1 MPECQGRPHTW
12 EATEVEREVE
22 FKCMALVVRCSEC
35 SVGHLLEVL
44 PVSEKPEDEAHI
56 RTYLRVF
63 PSPGDAEAGR
73 GVLALAALMWEQH
86 VVGWKSEGFQV
97 DSGQPATGPWAAERL
112 EFLMTGKTTEP
123 CAACGHDRLEHD
135 RSENECL
142 TCFCP
147 KMRV

>member
-12 EATEVEREVE
+12 EASEVERDVE
-22 FKCMALVVRCSEC
+22 LMHMALVVRCREC
-35 SVGHLLEVL
+35 SVGHLLEVV
-44 PVSEKPEDEAHI
+44 PVSDKPEDESHL

-112 EFLMTGKTTEP
+112 EFLTTGKTTEP

-142 TCFCP
+142 ACFCP